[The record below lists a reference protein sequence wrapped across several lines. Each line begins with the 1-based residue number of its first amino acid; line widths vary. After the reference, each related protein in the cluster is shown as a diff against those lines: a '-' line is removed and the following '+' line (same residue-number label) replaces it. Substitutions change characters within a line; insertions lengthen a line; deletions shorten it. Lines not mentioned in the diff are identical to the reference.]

1 MASGRHEDALEA
13 VERRCPRCGAARE
26 PRQEYCAECGLRLPS
41 LRGPIPALRRGWIRR
56 LGWYPGDWV
65 WVSLLMLVVAAAGA
79 AVAIAVGGKSSSPA
93 GTTAV
98 APVPPVVATTTA
110 PLPTAPEQTVPAT
123 TAAATTSA
131 ATTTTAATT
140 ATTPTT
146 TATAAAPGR
155 TVWPAGRN
163 GWTIVLFSYPVTGGT
178 AAPDATAVRAA
189 ADGLPQVGVL
199 DSGDYASLHP
209 GYYVVFS
216 GVYSSS
222 GEAAA
227 ALSSVRAAGFASAYT
242 RQIAR

>member
-1 MASGRHEDALEA
+1 MAGGRHEDALEA

-26 PRQEYCAECGLRLPS
+26 PRQEYCVECGLRLPP

-65 WVSLLMLVVAAAGA
+65 WTSLLMLVVAVAGA
-79 AVAIAVGGKSSSPA
+79 AAAIALGGKSSSPA

-123 TAAATTSA
+123 TAAATTTAAAPATA
-131 ATTTTAATT
+131 ATTTT
-140 ATTPTT
+140 PTT
-146 TATAAAPGR
+146 TAAPGR
-155 TVWPAGRN
+155 TVWPAERN

-178 AAPDATAVRAA
+178 AAPEATAVRAA

-216 GVYSSS
+216 GIYSSS